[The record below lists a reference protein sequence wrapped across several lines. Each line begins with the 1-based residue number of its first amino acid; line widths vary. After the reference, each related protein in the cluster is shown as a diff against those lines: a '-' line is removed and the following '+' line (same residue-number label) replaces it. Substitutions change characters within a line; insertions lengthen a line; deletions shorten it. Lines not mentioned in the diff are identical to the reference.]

1 MCVLTS
7 VYVLVYIYIHIYAGK
22 WFYQKYGITL
32 IEPYRLGYS
41 PGRLYGIL
49 ELAVGT
55 ASVTL
60 AGDTNRH
67 RYWLLCHLRVLD
79 RGVIEFRL

>member
-1 MCVLTS
+1 MQAVVPS
-7 VYVLVYIYIHIYAGK
+7 YA
-22 WFYQKYGITL
+22 WDHVWAI
-32 IEPYRLGYS
+32 LGPL

-49 ELAVGT
+49 ELAVGS
-55 ASVTL
+55 ALVTL